1 MIVLD
6 EQLRDAQIR
15 REFARWYKGTITT
28 INDLRP
34 RTRILDDVVPTL
46 LRTVNAPT
54 FVTINYADYWRK
66 IAANRNYCVVCLR
79 LEQDEALRAPQL
91 TREVLSLPQ
100 YRTKRARMGAV
111 ISVRGHTVA
120 DYRA

>member
-46 LRTVNAPT
+46 LRTGAGWIRRFISAP
-54 FVTINYADYWRK
+54 
-66 IAANRNYCVVCLR
+66 C
-79 LEQDEALRAPQL
+79 P
-91 TREVLSLPQ
+91 
-100 YRTKRARMGAV
+100 
-111 ISVRGHTVA
+111 
-120 DYRA
+120 